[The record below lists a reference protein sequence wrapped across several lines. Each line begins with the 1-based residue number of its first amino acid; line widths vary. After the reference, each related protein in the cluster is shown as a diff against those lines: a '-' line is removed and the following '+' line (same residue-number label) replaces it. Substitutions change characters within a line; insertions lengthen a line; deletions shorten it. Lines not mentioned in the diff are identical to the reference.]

1 MKDFAVRDKAQNTD
15 TAWFYTKRKMPA
27 NLAESYTYVILACR
41 KIEQAEDLFSSSPT
55 QTTVRTYS

>member
-1 MKDFAVRDKAQNTD
+1 MKDFAVHDKAQNTD

-41 KIEQAEDLFSSSPT
+41 KIEQTDDF
-55 QTTVRTYS
+55 